1 MINPIGGVNVD
12 YINKLSGRVS
22 QMSQSIM
29 SMVKDGRGYMKDWPM
44 KKELQ
49 AIFPENRVISATRFG
64 MRWMPPSAVISATA
78 MLQVNGSE
86 YLPQAIAIAAFFLSL
101 PFQGLLWLGHRSKQ
115 ALPPSLRIWYQEIH
129 SKMKEHGYDL
139 AVNRSKP
146 RYQELAFL
154 LKKAFKE
161 MDKAFTK
168 NWF

>member
-1 MINPIGGVNVD
+1 
-12 YINKLSGRVS
+12 
-22 QMSQSIM
+22 MSQSFA
-29 SMVKDGRGYMKDWPM
+29 SMVKDGHVYMKDWPM

-49 AIFPENRVISATRFG
+49 SIFPENRVISATRFG
-64 MRWMPPSAVISATA
+64 LRWMPPSAVISATV

-115 ALPPSLRIWYQEIH
+115 SLPPSIRAWYHEIH
-129 SKMKEHGYDL
+129 AKMREQGCEV
-139 AVNRSKP
+139 AVNRSVP
-146 RYQELAFL
+146 RYRELALL

-161 MDKAFTK
+161 LDRAFTK